1 MNDELSLKK
10 IIKSFAERHTIRRNK
25 SNKASPF
32 TDEDIVNFKSERKK
46 CNKSFKIHKNPMKNP
61 LKKKLDEC
69 MKSNVFEPMTKLS
82 DKWLMLYLNDELSFH
97 QLLDSFV
104 VTNSNAL

>member
-10 IIKSFAERHTIRRNK
+10 IINSFAERHTIRRNK

-46 CNKSFKIHKNPMKNP
+46 CNESFKIHQSNEK
-61 LKKKLDEC
+61 LKEC
-69 MKSNVFEPMTKLS
+69 MNLNVFDPMANIS
-82 DKWLMLYLNDELSFH
+82 ANGG
-97 QLLDSFV
+97 
-104 VTNSNAL
+104 